1 MHILLNIF
9 LVFTFLFIPIEG
21 SMAIASEEKITT
33 IDYINQIKE
42 RGTLLVGIPPYNTPP
57 FYYFDVKKNDFDGY
71 DINIAK
77 GLAEKLGV
85 EVEFDN
91 TSKNFNDTVFRAG
104 KGDYDLA
111 IGKLSTTYGRM
122 SDAHPH
128 IYMNFRHAI
137 LVNRKFLATIPN
149 DKNSPEFVKNLMNSN
164 MKIGF
169 IANSAYEN
177 YANNY
182 MPNLKKFGFKNWKET
197 KESLI
202 SREIDAIYRDSTEI
216 KKIIYQNPN
225 LSIDY
230 VPIMINDLEDKK
242 SIFLSSEANFGMS
255 EFIEFYLNDIGQKG
269 DAEIMEQFSE
279 YYKN

>member
-1 MHILLNIF
+1 MHIFLNIF
-9 LVFTFLFIPIEG
+9 LVLTFIFIPIEG
-21 SMAIASEEKITT
+21 SMAIASEEKITS

-42 RGTLLVGIPPYNTPP
+42 RGTLLVGIPPFNTPP

-77 GLAEKLGV
+77 GIAEKLGV

-91 TSKNFNDTVFRAG
+91 TSKNFNDTVLRAG

-197 KESLI
+197 KQSLI
-202 SREIDAIYRDSTEI
+202 SGEIDAIYRDSTEI

-230 VPIMINDLEDKK
+230 VPIIINDLEDKK

-255 EFIEFYLNDIGQKG
+255 EFIEFYLKINI
-269 DAEIMEQFSE
+269 
-279 YYKN
+279 Y